1 MINKSII
8 TFNIYAYCVVLSG
21 YIKHRCSYYFLKNNH
36 MDRFPH
42 PAEAVRLVRRVVDTE
57 ALIHFVPA
65 VRVVA
70 VADEC
75 HRVAKQRDPPCDQ
88 KA

>member
-1 MINKSII
+1 MRGFIWLYK
-8 TFNIYAYCVVLSG
+8 AQM
-21 YIKHRCSYYFLKNNH
+21 FLLFSEKEP
-36 MDRFPH
+36 FPH